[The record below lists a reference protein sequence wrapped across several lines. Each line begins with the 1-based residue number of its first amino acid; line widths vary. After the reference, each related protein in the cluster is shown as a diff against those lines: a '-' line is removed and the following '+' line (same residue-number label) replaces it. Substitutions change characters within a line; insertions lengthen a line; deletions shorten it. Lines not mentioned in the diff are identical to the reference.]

1 MTLIITK
8 RKSSQ
13 PNVILIK
20 NSIKKYIKIIRE
32 NSCNSWIEILIYE
45 VNKDEKIVTLIDF
58 DHHDNIYKT

>member
-1 MTLIITK
+1 MSFSL
-8 RKSSQ
+8 
-13 PNVILIK
+13 K

-45 VNKDEKIVTLIDF
+45 VNEDEKIVTLIDF